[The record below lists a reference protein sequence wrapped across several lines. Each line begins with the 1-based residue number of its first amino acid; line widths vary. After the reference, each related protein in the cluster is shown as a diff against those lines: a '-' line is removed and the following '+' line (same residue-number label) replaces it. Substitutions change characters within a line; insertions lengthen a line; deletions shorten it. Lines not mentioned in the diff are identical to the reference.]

1 MKQKIYNTSLKAK
14 RENFPAFIKLISSQF
29 EFAGEK
35 KYQLTE
41 DKEMTD
47 LVCELVPGKTGVD
60 WVIGTIIKYLG
71 RFANTLREKDILKAT
86 TYLYI
91 IWLKMGFHLEHE
103 HDEDKEGYKDVQN
116 GESSIGHS

>member
-1 MKQKIYNTSLKAK
+1 M
-14 RENFPAFIKLISSQF
+14 KLISSQF

-35 KYQLTE
+35 KYQLAE

-60 WVIGTIIKYLG
+60 WIIGTITKYLG

-91 IWLKMGFHLEHE
+91 MWLKMGFYLEE
-103 HDEDKEGYKDVQN
+103 KHDKDEEGYQDVPN
-116 GESSIGHS
+116 RRSSIGHS

>member
-1 MKQKIYNTSLKAK
+1 MKRKIYNTSLKAK
-14 RENFPAFIKLISSQF
+14 RENFPAFVKLISSQF

-71 RFANTLREKDILKAT
+71 RFSNTLREKDILKAT

-91 IWLKMGFHLEHE
+91 IWLKMGFYLEHE
-103 HDEDKEGYKDVQN
+103 HDEDKEAYKDVQN
-116 GESSIGHS
+116 GGSSIGHS